1 MSWLCTKSGKWWQLL
16 GSAFATA
23 QYITDMIIQHFDFC
37 AYSTSQQEKVMD
49 LHKIIHSALHEFIQ
63 TYITDADLR

>member
-1 MSWLCTKSGKWWQLL
+1 
-16 GSAFATA
+16 
-23 QYITDMIIQHFDFC
+23 MIIQHFDFC